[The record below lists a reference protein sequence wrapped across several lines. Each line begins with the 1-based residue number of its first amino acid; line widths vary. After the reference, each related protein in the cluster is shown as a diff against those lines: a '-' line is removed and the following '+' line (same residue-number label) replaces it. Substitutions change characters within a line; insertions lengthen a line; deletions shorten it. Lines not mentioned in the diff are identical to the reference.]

1 MPRPPTGRAHPT
13 AVGRQ
18 WATGAQRRGVADVL
32 VGRVMVLFPAGA
44 ALTAL
49 AGRATCEP
57 MTEPPENQEPPDSLI
72 PYDEIVQDSLRQVVR
87 RVLQDVSI
95 GGGLPGAHHFFIA
108 FRTRFPGVDMPRH
121 LLERY
126 PEEMTVVLQHRYW
139 DLLVSDEHFEVGLT
153 FNQVPAKLS
162 IPYRAI
168 SGFVD
173 PAVNF
178 ALQFIVQMPELDEE
192 PEVEPVVEGEPGS
205 NVVSFDFKR
214 KK

>member
-1 MPRPPTGRAHPT
+1 
-13 AVGRQ
+13 
-18 WATGAQRRGVADVL
+18 
-32 VGRVMVLFPAGA
+32 
-44 ALTAL
+44 
-49 AGRATCEP
+49 
-57 MTEPPENQEPPDSLI
+57 MTQPPENQEPPDSLI
-72 PYDEIVQDSLRQVVR
+72 PYDEIVQDSLRGVVR
-87 RVLQDVSI
+87 RVLNDVALN
-95 GGGLPGAHHFFIA
+95 GGLPGGHHFFIA

-139 DLLVSDEHFEVGLT
+139 DLLVADEHFEVGLT

-162 IPYRAI
+162 IPYKAI

-178 ALQFIVQMPELDEE
+178 ALQFAVSM
-192 PEVEPVVEGEPGS
+192 PEVEEVVEEPAEPAEPGS

>member
-1 MPRPPTGRAHPT
+1 
-13 AVGRQ
+13 
-18 WATGAQRRGVADVL
+18 
-32 VGRVMVLFPAGA
+32 
-44 ALTAL
+44 
-49 AGRATCEP
+49 
-57 MTEPPENQEPPDSLI
+57 MTEPPDTPDTPDSLI

-87 RVLQDVSI
+87 RVLSDVSAS
-95 GGGLPGAHHFFIA
+95 GGLPGGHHFFIA
-108 FRTRFPGVDMPRH
+108 FRTRFPGVDMPKH

-139 DLLVSDEHFEVGLT
+139 DLAVEDEHFEVGLT

-162 IPYRAI
+162 IPYKAI
-168 SGFVD
+168 TGFVD

-178 ALQFIVQMPELDEE
+178 ALQFAVAMPEAEEE
-192 PEVEPVVEGEPGS
+192 PEPVVETEPGS

>member
-1 MPRPPTGRAHPT
+1 
-13 AVGRQ
+13 
-18 WATGAQRRGVADVL
+18 
-32 VGRVMVLFPAGA
+32 
-44 ALTAL
+44 
-49 AGRATCEP
+49 
-57 MTEPPENQEPPDSLI
+57 MTEPPDHQEPPDSLI
-72 PYDEIVQDSLRQVVR
+72 PYDEIVQDCLRGVVR
-87 RVLQDVSI
+87 RVLSDVRAA
-95 GGGLPGAHHFFIA
+95 GGLPGAHHFFIA

-126 PEEMTVVLQHRYW
+126 PEEMTVVLQHRFW
-139 DLLVSDEHFEVGLT
+139 DLVVEEDHFEVGLT

-168 SGFVD
+168 TGFVD

-178 ALQFIVQMPELDEE
+178 ALQFAVPAPEPADE
-192 PEVEPVVEGEPGS
+192 PPPPPVTTEPGS